1 MWSFVSLQILQV
13 LIVTSCVLSECCSK
27 PIFSRN
33 RRSSENDQLENTA
46 NSKSNSLFRSVMVPN
61 WMPFYKTFIDN
72 IGEELVPEIMEVK
85 DEIPKSSQQETRE
98 ESILKSTA
106 EEDTGDIVSQSPAF
120 ESNIEYM
127 DLNPLNEEYTL
138 PEEIDREHSV
148 ISNEESLISVTN
160 SNEEDGKDGS
170 SQTNP
175 SEAELETSSF
185 SESDSQQNE
194 SKEKDT
200 NDLDISNNELINDNW
215 GDDTG
220 WYKETDGEVE
230 PVSPDRIENTIQQ
243 EEDAGSGRSD
253 ASVQTAVSGGI
264 ALYFDNFN
272 GLVGI
277 PWFMIRELSKS
288 AEDINSFEEDTSVE
302 TTNDL
307 SEVQTELDRF
317 ELPNQEAIV
326 SQEEHNNDDT
336 VTFDEI
342 NKLLFGDDNTFE
354 SDPRL
359 TPESL
364 SGDANIEQNDIFDNT
379 FELNDAPI
387 SEQDIQSY
395 SPDIGEEI
403 SPSSDIY
410 DSGID
415 NNMADTPA
423 HYIEAGNFDNMELS
437 HQFDDTVLKLEEDS
451 STDSNTIDDIYTEQN
466 QEVPNL
472 IDDVNTF
479 DMNSSEGDLLSND
492 APILDNDNTWDTPH
506 DNEINPAQ
514 INDDLMTETQG
525 NDLTGSS
532 TSLLDE
538 LLNDE
543 PIT

>member
-1 MWSFVSLQILQV
+1 
-13 LIVTSCVLSECCSK
+13 
-27 PIFSRN
+27 
-33 RRSSENDQLENTA
+33 
-46 NSKSNSLFRSVMVPN
+46 MVPH

-72 IGEELVPEIMEVK
+72 IGEELVPEVKEVK
-85 DEIPKSSQQETRE
+85 IEIPEGSQQESRE
-98 ESILKSTA
+98 ESILMSTA
-106 EEDTGDIVSQSPAF
+106 EEDTGDIVSQSPDF

-127 DLNPLNEEYTL
+127 DLNPLNEENTL
-138 PEEIDREHSV
+138 QEEIDREHSV
-148 ISNEESLISVTN
+148 ISNEDSLISIAN

-170 SQTNP
+170 SQINP
-175 SEAELETSSF
+175 SESELETSSLT
-185 SESDSQQNE
+185 ESDSQQNE

-200 NDLDISNNELINDNW
+200 NELDISNNELINDNW

-220 WYKETDGEVE
+220 WYKESDAEVE
-230 PVSPDRIENTIQQ
+230 PVSPDVIDNTIQQ
-243 EEDAGSGRSD
+243 EEDADSGRSD

-288 AEDINSFEEDTSVE
+288 AEDINSFEEDTSSVE
-302 TTNDL
+302 TTNGV

-317 ELPNQEAIV
+317 EFPDREAIV
-326 SQEEHNNDDT
+326 SQEEHDNDDI

-342 NKLLFGDDNTFE
+342 NKLLFRDDKTVESDARLTPESFSGEENDANLEQIDVFDNTFE
-354 SDPRL
+354 SNGA
-359 TPESL
+359 S
-364 SGDANIEQNDIFDNT
+364 S
-379 FELNDAPI
+379 
-387 SEQDIQSY
+387 SEQEIQSY
-395 SPDIGEEI
+395 SPDIGEELLP
-403 SPSSDIY
+403 SPDIY
-410 DSGID
+410 DSGLD
-415 NNMADTPA
+415 NNMADTPE
-423 HYIEAGNFDNMELS
+423 HYIEAGNFDNMEHS

-451 STDSNTIDDIYTEQN
+451 STDSNTIGDIYTEQN

-479 DMNSSEGDLLSND
+479 DMNSSDGDLLSND
-492 APILDNDNTWDTPH
+492 APILDNDNRDTPH
-506 DNEINPAQ
+506 DNEMSPAQ

>member
-1 MWSFVSLQILQV
+1 
-13 LIVTSCVLSECCSK
+13 
-27 PIFSRN
+27 
-33 RRSSENDQLENTA
+33 
-46 NSKSNSLFRSVMVPN
+46 MVPH

-72 IGEELVPEIMEVK
+72 IGEELLPEVK
-85 DEIPKSSQQETRE
+85 EANIEIPESSQQETRE

-106 EEDTGDIVSQSPAF
+106 EEDTGDSVSHPSDYV
-120 ESNIEYM
+120 SNVEYV
-127 DLNPLNEEYTL
+127 DLNPLNEKYTL

-175 SEAELETSSF
+175 SESELETSSLA
-185 SESDSQQNE
+185 ESDSQQNE

-200 NDLDISNNELINDNW
+200 SDLDISNKELINDNL

-230 PVSPDRIENTIQQ
+230 PVSPDRIENAIQQ
-243 EEDAGSGRSD
+243 EEDADSGRSD

-317 ELPNQEAIV
+317 EFPYREAIV
-326 SQEEHNNDDT
+326 SQEEHNNDDI

-342 NKLLFGDDNTFE
+342 NKLLFGDDNTVE
-354 SDPRL
+354 SDTRL
-359 TPESL
+359 NPDPF
-364 SGDANIEQNDIFDNT
+364 SGEEHDANLEQNDVFDNT
-379 FELNDAPI
+379 FESNGASS
-387 SEQDIQSY
+387 SEQEIQSY
-395 SPDIGEEI
+395 SPDIGEELL
-403 SPSSDIY
+403 PSSDIY
-410 DSGID
+410 DSDID
-415 NNMADTPA
+415 NNMADTPEQ
-423 HYIEAGNFDNMELS
+423 YSETGNMERMEHS
-437 HQFDDTVLKLEEDS
+437 HQFDDAVVTLEEDS
-451 STDSNTIDDIYTEQN
+451 STDSNTIGDIYTEQN
-466 QEVPNL
+466 PEVPNL

-479 DMNSSEGDLLSND
+479 DMNSKDGDLLSND
-492 APILDNDNTWDTPH
+492 TPILDNDNTLDTPH
-506 DNEINPAQ
+506 DNEINQAQ

-525 NDLTGSS
+525 TDLTGSS

>member
-1 MWSFVSLQILQV
+1 M
-13 LIVTSCVLSECCSK
+13 TSCVLSECCSK
-27 PIFSRN
+27 PLFSRI
-33 RRSSENDQLENTA
+33 RRLSENDQLADTS
-46 NSKSNSLFRSVMVPN
+46 NSNSNSLFRSVMVPY
-61 WMPFYKTFIDN
+61 WMPFYKTFMDN
-72 IGEELVPEIMEVK
+72 IGEELLPEVK
-85 DEIPKSSQQETRE
+85 EAKFESPESSQQELRE

-106 EEDTGDIVSQSPAF
+106 EEDTGDSVSQSPDF
-120 ESNIEYM
+120 ESNIEYV
-127 DLNPLNEEYTL
+127 DLNQLNEEDTL

-175 SEAELETSSF
+175 SESELETSSLT
-185 SESDSQQNE
+185 ESDSQQNE

-200 NDLDISNNELINDNW
+200 NELDISNNEQINDNW
-215 GDDTG
+215 GDATG
-220 WYKETDGEVE
+220 WYKETDAEVE
-230 PVSPDRIENTIQQ
+230 PVSPDGIDSTIQQ
-243 EEDAGSGRSD
+243 EEDAKSGSSD
-253 ASVQTAVSGGI
+253 ASIQTAVSGGI
-264 ALYFDNFN
+264 ALYFDSFN

-302 TTNDL
+302 TTNDV
-307 SEVQTELDRF
+307 SGVQTEIDRF
-317 ELPNQEAIV
+317 EFPNGEAIV
-326 SQEEHNNDDT
+326 SQEKHNNDDT

-342 NKLLFGDDNTFE
+342 NKLLFGDDTIE
-354 SDPRL
+354 SDARL

-364 SGDANIEQNDIFDNT
+364 SGDEHDANIEQNGIFDNT
-379 FELNDAPI
+379 FESNDAPI

-395 SPDIGEEI
+395 SPDIGEEL

-410 DSGID
+410 ESGID
-415 NNMADTPA
+415 NNMADTPE
-423 HYIEAGNFDNMELS
+423 HYIEAGNFDNMEHS

-451 STDSNTIDDIYTEQN
+451 STDSNTIGDIYTEQN
-466 QEVPNL
+466 QELPNL

-479 DMNSSEGDLLSND
+479 DMNSSDGDLLSKD